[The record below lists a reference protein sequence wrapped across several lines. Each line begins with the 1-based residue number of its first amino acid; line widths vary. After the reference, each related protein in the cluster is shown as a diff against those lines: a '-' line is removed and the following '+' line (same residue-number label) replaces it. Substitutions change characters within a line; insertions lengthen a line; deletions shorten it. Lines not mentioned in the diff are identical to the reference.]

1 MLHEPGDKKVGLSV
15 KVEIV
20 VCDVCQTPGRE
31 ARGYTV
37 TQGNRTAAR
46 DLCARH
52 AAPLEA
58 LLEGGE
64 ARPARPATRPR
75 SGRITV
81 TSLDEIEARK
91 TKA

>member
-1 MLHEPGDKKVGLSV
+1 M
-15 KVEIV
+15 KVEII
-20 VCDVCQTPGRE
+20 VCDVCQAPGRE
-31 ARGYTV
+31 ARTYAV
-37 TQGNRTAAR
+37 TQGTRTAAR

-58 LLEGGE
+58 LLEGSE
-64 ARPARPATRPR
+64 TKPTRPATRPR
-75 SGRITV
+75 AGRITV